1 MFDKK
6 VIDRIKKKVLKD
18 MKMYSVKTHE
28 YKDFIPKK
36 LDYEFNKFKEDNVND
51 LNKIAI
57 YDDKYE
63 ESSLNNLSIVYD

>member
-36 LDYEFNKFKEDNVND
+36 LDYEFNKFKEDNAVLCYKDFDKELKDKKFDIEN
-51 LNKIAI
+51 I
-57 YDDKYE
+57 Y
-63 ESSLNNLSIVYD
+63 L